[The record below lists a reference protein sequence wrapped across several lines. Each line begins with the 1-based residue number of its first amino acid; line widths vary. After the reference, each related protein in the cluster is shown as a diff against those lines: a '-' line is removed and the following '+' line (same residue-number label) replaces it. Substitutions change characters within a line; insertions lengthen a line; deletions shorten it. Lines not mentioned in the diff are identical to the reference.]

1 MALHTA
7 HLLVKSRERVHTELR
22 TTTYVSHTQLFYY
35 VIPTI
40 FVQPLMRYYYMF
52 HCTRPCY
59 ILTQTLKGVT

>member
-22 TTTYVSHTQLFYY
+22 TTTYVSHTQLFHY

-40 FVQPLMRYYYMF
+40 FVQPLMRYLLYV
-52 HCTRPCY
+52 P
-59 ILTQTLKGVT
+59 LQ